1 MPHFIYRTLFYCF
14 SRPCYND
21 DAGLSLAGEGPRQQS
36 ARKEPTPPAS
46 VFTRRGLPF
55 LFRAA
60 KKKEDPKKK
69 SLRSLLAFLIAA
81 AVLCCIAMADTGP
94 KPSASFTFTGMPD
107 EDYYVTMLSRVDT
120 YGPHRVHQPGGEI
133 PGYVLEQGEDDPA
146 YPAWQ
151 KFVDYKDPDG
161 YYFLEDLFEQCHGDD
176 EAGWRYFPPE
186 QFKLLLYFPES
197 DTFLCSPV
205 TARYAFD
212 SVYRLDL
219 GGKSP
224 AEVAALTLTDPNGDP
239 LPTGTV
245 TLDKADG
252 THQQIVGFFGRLGIT
267 LVIELALAWGW
278 KYRKGSQLLFIGVA
292 NLITQ
297 CLLNA
302 SLLYWGARET
312 SRGAIIFWYI
322 LLELAVTGIEAAAY
336 AYLLP
341 GTDRKDPAVRRRA
354 ALYALSANLLSFLGG
369 LALSEVFPI
378 LF

>member
-1 MPHFIYRTLFYCF
+1 M
-14 SRPCYND
+14 
-21 DAGLSLAGEGPRQQS
+21 
-36 ARKEPTPPAS
+36 
-46 VFTRRGLPF
+46 
-55 LFRAA
+55 
-60 KKKEDPKKK
+60 KK

-197 DTFLCSPV
+197 DTSLCSPV

-224 AEVAALTLTDPNGDP
+224 AEIAALTLTGPDGDP
-239 LPTGTV
+239 IPSSAGEI

-252 THQQIVGFFGRLGIT
+252 SHQQIVGFFGRLGIT

-341 GTDRKDPAVRRRA
+341 GTDRKGPAVRRHA

>member
-1 MPHFIYRTLFYCF
+1 M
-14 SRPCYND
+14 
-21 DAGLSLAGEGPRQQS
+21 
-36 ARKEPTPPAS
+36 
-46 VFTRRGLPF
+46 
-55 LFRAA
+55 
-60 KKKEDPKKK
+60 KKH
-69 SLRSLLAFLIAA
+69 LRSLPALLIA
-81 AVLCCIAMADTGP
+81 VLLLCCVAFADTGP
-94 KPSASFTFTGMPD
+94 KPSAAFTFTGMPD
-107 EDYYVTMLSRVDT
+107 EDYYVTMLAEVDH
-120 YGPHRVHQPGGEI
+120 YGPHRIYQEGDDLP
-133 PGYVLEQGEDDPA
+133 YVLEAGRDDPA

-151 KFVDYKDPDG
+151 NLVDYKDTDG
-161 YYFLEDLFEQCHGDD
+161 YYFLDDLFEQCHGDD
-176 EAGWRYFPPE
+176 EASWHYYPPE
-186 QFKLLLYFPES
+186 RFKLLLYFPES
-197 DTFLCSPV
+197 DTFLCSTV
-205 TARYAFD
+205 TERYAFD

-224 AEVAALTLTDPNGDP
+224 AEIAALTLTDPNGDP
-239 LPTGTV
+239 LPSGGDDETAIGEV
-245 TLDKADG
+245 TLDKSDG

-292 NLITQ
+292 NLVTQ

-341 GTDRKDPAVRRRA
+341 GTDRKDPAVRRHA

>member
-1 MPHFIYRTLFYCF
+1 MMMPGFLLQGKAPDSKVPEK
-14 SRPCYND
+14 SRP
-21 DAGLSLAGEGPRQQS
+21 
-36 ARKEPTPPAS
+36 PPAS

-55 LFRAA
+55 PFRAV
-60 KKKEDPKKK
+60 KKKEDPMKK

-94 KPSASFTFTGMPD
+94 KPSASFSFTGMPD

-133 PGYVLEQGEDDPA
+133 PGYVLEQGEQDPA

-224 AEVAALTLTDPNGDP
+224 AEIAALTLTGPDGDP
-239 LPTGTV
+239 IPSSAGEI

-252 THQQIVGFFGRLGIT
+252 SHQQIVGFFGRLGIT

-322 LLELAVTGIEAAAY
+322 LLELAITGIEAAAY

-341 GTDRKDPAVRRRA
+341 GTDRKGPAVRRHA

>member
-1 MPHFIYRTLFYCF
+1 MAPTGSISRAARSPVMYWSRASRT
-14 SRPCYND
+14 P
-21 DAGLSLAGEGPRQQS
+21 
-36 ARKEPTPPAS
+36 PTPHGRNS
-46 VFTRRGLPF
+46 WTTRTPTATISSRICSSS
-55 LFRAA
+55 AT
-60 KKKEDPKKK
+60 
-69 SLRSLLAFLIAA
+69 
-81 AVLCCIAMADTGP
+81 AMT
-94 KPSASFTFTGMPD
+94 K
-107 EDYYVTMLSRVDT
+107 
-120 YGPHRVHQPGGEI
+120 
-133 PGYVLEQGEDDPA
+133 
-146 YPAWQ
+146 
-151 KFVDYKDPDG
+151 PDG
-161 YYFLEDLFEQCHGDD
+161 
-176 EAGWRYFPPE
+176 AISPPE

-197 DTFLCSPV
+197 DTFLCSTV
-205 TARYAFD
+205 TERYAFD

-292 NLITQ
+292 NLVTQ

-341 GTDRKDPAVRRRA
+341 GTDRKDPAVRRHA

-369 LALSEVFPI
+369 LALSELFPI

>member
-1 MPHFIYRTLFYCF
+1 M
-14 SRPCYND
+14 
-21 DAGLSLAGEGPRQQS
+21 
-36 ARKEPTPPAS
+36 
-46 VFTRRGLPF
+46 
-55 LFRAA
+55 
-60 KKKEDPKKK
+60 KK

-94 KPSASFTFTGMPD
+94 KPSASFSFTGMPD
-107 EDYYVTMLSRVDT
+107 ADYYVTMLSRVDT

-133 PGYVLEQGEDDPA
+133 PGYVLEQGEQDPA

-176 EAGWRYFPPE
+176 EAGWHYFPPE

-197 DTFLCSPV
+197 DTFLCSTV
-205 TARYAFD
+205 TERYAFD

-224 AEVAALTLTDPNGDP
+224 AEIAALTLTGPNGDP

-292 NLITQ
+292 NLDQ
-297 CLLNA
+297 M
-302 SLLYWGARET
+302 SLL
-312 SRGAIIFWYI
+312 
-322 LLELAVTGIEAAAY
+322 LEQLC
-336 AYLLP
+336 
-341 GTDRKDPAVRRRA
+341 
-354 ALYALSANLLSFLGG
+354 
-369 LALSEVFPI
+369 
-378 LF
+378 

>member
-1 MPHFIYRTLFYCF
+1 MMMLGFLLQGKAPTAKCPKRAD
-14 SRPCYND
+14 P
-21 DAGLSLAGEGPRQQS
+21 AG
-36 ARKEPTPPAS
+36 RKN
-46 VFTRRGLPF
+46 RGLPF

-60 KKKEDPKKK
+60 KKKEDPMKK

-81 AVLCCIAMADTGP
+81 TVLCCIAMADTGP

-120 YGPHRVHQPGGEI
+120 YGPHRVHQPGEDL
-133 PGYVLEQGEDDPA
+133 PYVLEAGRDDPA

-186 QFKLLLYFPES
+186 RFKLLLYFPES

-224 AEVAALTLTDPNGDP
+224 AEIAALTLTGPDGDP
-239 LPTGTV
+239 IPSPAGEI

-278 KYRKGSQLLFIGVA
+278 KYRKGSQLLFIGLV

-297 CLLNA
+297 CLLNVA
-302 SLLYWGARET
+302 LLYWGAQET

-341 GTDRKDPAVRRRA
+341 GTDHKEEAVRHNA
-354 ALYALSANLLSFLGG
+354 ALYALSANLLSFVAG
-369 LALSEVFPI
+369 LALSELFPI

>member
-21 DAGLSLAGEGPRQQS
+21 DAGLSLAGEGPDSKVPEKSR
-36 ARKEPTPPAS
+36 P
-46 VFTRRGLPF
+46 RRPEKP
-55 LFRAA
+55 RAA
-60 KKKEDPKKK
+60 VSLSGGKKERRTSMKK

-81 AVLCCIAMADTGP
+81 TVLCCIAMADTGP

-107 EDYYVTMLSRVDT
+107 EDYYVTMLAEVDA

-133 PGYVLEQGEDDPA
+133 PGYVLEQGEQDPA

-197 DTFLCSPV
+197 DTFLCSTV
-205 TARYAFD
+205 TERYAFD

-278 KYRKGSQLLFIGVA
+278 KYRKGSQLLFIGIV

-341 GTDRKDPAVRRRA
+341 GTDRKDPAVRRHA

>member
-1 MPHFIYRTLFYCF
+1 M
-14 SRPCYND
+14 
-21 DAGLSLAGEGPRQQS
+21 
-36 ARKEPTPPAS
+36 
-46 VFTRRGLPF
+46 
-55 LFRAA
+55 
-60 KKKEDPKKK
+60 KKH
-69 SLRSLLAFLIAA
+69 LRSLPALLIA
-81 AVLCCIAMADTGP
+81 VLLLCCVAFADTGP
-94 KPSASFTFTGMPD
+94 KPSAAFTFTGMPD
-107 EDYYVTMLSRVDT
+107 EDYYVTMLAEVDH
-120 YGPHRVHQPGGEI
+120 YGPHRIYQEGDDLP
-133 PGYVLEQGEDDPA
+133 YVLEAGRDDPA

-151 KFVDYKDPDG
+151 KLVDYKDADG
-161 YYFLEDLFEQCHGDD
+161 YYFLDDLFEQCHGDD
-176 EAGWRYFPPE
+176 EASWHYYPPE
-186 QFKLLLYFPES
+186 RFKLLLYFPES
-197 DTFLCSPV
+197 DIFLCSTV
-205 TARYAFD
+205 TERYAFD

-219 GGKSP
+219 SGKSP
-224 AEVAALTLTDPNGDP
+224 AEIAALTLTGPDGDP
-239 LPTGTV
+239 IPSPAGEI

-278 KYRKGSQLLFIGVA
+278 KYRKGSQLLFIGLV

-297 CLLNA
+297 CLLNVA
-302 SLLYWGARET
+302 LLYWGAQET

-341 GTDRKDPAVRRRA
+341 GTDRKDPAVRRHA

>member
-1 MPHFIYRTLFYCF
+1 M
-14 SRPCYND
+14 
-21 DAGLSLAGEGPRQQS
+21 
-36 ARKEPTPPAS
+36 
-46 VFTRRGLPF
+46 
-55 LFRAA
+55 
-60 KKKEDPKKK
+60 
-69 SLRSLLAFLIAA
+69 
-81 AVLCCIAMADTGP
+81 
-94 KPSASFTFTGMPD
+94 
-107 EDYYVTMLSRVDT
+107 
-120 YGPHRVHQPGGEI
+120 
-133 PGYVLEQGEDDPA
+133 
-146 YPAWQ
+146 
-151 KFVDYKDPDG
+151 
-161 YYFLEDLFEQCHGDD
+161 EDLFEQCHGDD

-186 QFKLLLYFPES
+186 RFKLLLYFPES

-292 NLITQ
+292 NLVTQ

-341 GTDRKDPAVRRRA
+341 GTDRKDPAVRRHA

>member
-1 MPHFIYRTLFYCF
+1 MMMPGFLLQGKAPTAKCPKRAD
-14 SRPCYND
+14 P
-21 DAGLSLAGEGPRQQS
+21 AG
-36 ARKEPTPPAS
+36 RKN
-46 VFTRRGLPF
+46 RGLPF

-60 KKKEDPKKK
+60 KKKEDPMKK

-81 AVLCCIAMADTGP
+81 TVLCCIAMADTGP

-107 EDYYVTMLSRVDT
+107 EDYYVTMLAEVDA
-120 YGPHRVHQPGGEI
+120 YGPHRVHQPGSEI
-133 PGYVLEQGEDDPA
+133 PGYVLEQGEQDPA

-186 QFKLLLYFPES
+186 RFKLLLYFPES

-292 NLITQ
+292 NLVTQ

-341 GTDRKDPAVRRRA
+341 GTDRKDPAVRRHA
-354 ALYALSANLLSFLGG
+354 ALYALSANLLSFVAG
-369 LALSEVFPI
+369 LALSELFPI

>member
-1 MPHFIYRTLFYCF
+1 MMMLGFLLQGKAPTAKC
-14 SRPCYND
+14 PKGAD
-21 DAGLSLAGEGPRQQS
+21 PAG
-36 ARKEPTPPAS
+36 RKN
-46 VFTRRGLPF
+46 RGLPF

-60 KKKEDPKKK
+60 KKKEDPMKK

-81 AVLCCIAMADTGP
+81 TVLCCIAMADTGP

-107 EDYYVTMLSRVDT
+107 EDYYVTMLAEVDA
-120 YGPHRVHQPGGEI
+120 YGPHRVHQPGSEI

-197 DTFLCSPV
+197 DVFLCSGI
-205 TARYAFD
+205 TERYAFD
-212 SVYRLDL
+212 SLYALDL
-219 GGKSP
+219 GGRPP
-224 AEVAALTLTDPNGDP
+224 AELAALTLTDADGNP
-239 LPTGTV
+239 LDAGSAGEI
-245 TLDKADG
+245 TLDKSDG
-252 THQQIVGFFGRLGIT
+252 TRQQIIGFLGRLGIT

-292 NLITQ
+292 NLVTQ

-341 GTDRKDPAVRRRA
+341 GTDRKDPAVCRHA

>member
-1 MPHFIYRTLFYCF
+1 M
-14 SRPCYND
+14 
-21 DAGLSLAGEGPRQQS
+21 
-36 ARKEPTPPAS
+36 
-46 VFTRRGLPF
+46 
-55 LFRAA
+55 
-60 KKKEDPKKK
+60 KK

-81 AVLCCIAMADTGP
+81 TVLCCIAMADTGP

-107 EDYYVTMLSRVDT
+107 EDYYVTMLAEVDA
-120 YGPHRVHQPGGEI
+120 YGPHRVHQPGSEI
-133 PGYVLEQGEDDPA
+133 PGYA
-146 YPAWQ
+146 AWQ

-197 DTFLCSPV
+197 DTFLCSTV
-205 TARYAFD
+205 TERYAFD

-245 TLDKADG
+245 TLDKA
-252 THQQIVGFFGRLGIT
+252 
-267 LVIELALAWGW
+267 ELALAWGW

-292 NLITQ
+292 NLVTQ

-341 GTDRKDPAVRRRA
+341 GTDRKDPAVRRHA

>member
-1 MPHFIYRTLFYCF
+1 M
-14 SRPCYND
+14 
-21 DAGLSLAGEGPRQQS
+21 
-36 ARKEPTPPAS
+36 
-46 VFTRRGLPF
+46 
-55 LFRAA
+55 
-60 KKKEDPKKK
+60 KK

-81 AVLCCIAMADTGP
+81 TVLCCIAMADTGP

-107 EDYYVTMLSRVDT
+107 EDYYVTMLSQVER
-120 YGPHRVHQPGGEI
+120 YGPHCVYQEGEEI

-146 YPAWQ
+146 YPAWR

-161 YYFLEDLFEQCHGDD
+161 YYFLADLFEQCHGDD

-239 LPTGTV
+239 LPAGEI

-278 KYRKGSQLLFIGVA
+278 KYRKGSQLLFIGIA

-341 GTDRKDPAVRRRA
+341 GTDRKDPAVRRHA
-354 ALYALSANLLSFLGG
+354 VLYALSANMLSFLGG

>member
-1 MPHFIYRTLFYCF
+1 MMMLGFLLQGKAPTAKCPKRAD
-14 SRPCYND
+14 P
-21 DAGLSLAGEGPRQQS
+21 AG
-36 ARKEPTPPAS
+36 RKN
-46 VFTRRGLPF
+46 RGLPF

-60 KKKEDPKKK
+60 KKKEDPMKK

-81 AVLCCIAMADTGP
+81 TVLCCIAMADTGP

-107 EDYYVTMLSRVDT
+107 EDYYVTMLAEVDA
-120 YGPHRVHQPGGEI
+120 YGPHRVYQPGEDL
-133 PGYVLEQGEDDPA
+133 PYVLEQGEDDPA

-292 NLITQ
+292 NLVTQ

-341 GTDRKDPAVRRRA
+341 GTDRKDPAVRRHA